1 MDAHHSAHAMAMAS
15 GEVMQSINEKR
26 SLNYYWRLLATGM
39 SFTLFGVGGVLLGGL
54 VFPLLLLLPHQKT
67 RTRLAR
73 ATIQK
78 AFRFFIEFM
87 RFMGVLTYEVHGF
100 EQLKNRRGLL
110 IIANHPSLL
119 DVVFLGAFLDDVD
132 CIVKSALFKN
142 PVMIGPVR
150 AARYIANNIKD
161 PEALIS
167 TCTQRLSK
175 QANLIVFP
183 EGTRTVTHQGYRLQ
197 RGASNI
203 AIRAHISPT
212 PILIQCAPP
221 SLRKGER
228 WYNIPFKKMHF
239 SLSVQED
246 FPISAYD
253 GLSSGIA
260 ARQLTQDLTHYF
272 SERIPN
278 G

>member
-1 MDAHHSAHAMAMAS
+1 MDAHHSAYAMAMAS

-26 SLNYYWRLLATGM
+26 SLNYYWRLLATGV
-39 SFTLFGVGGVLLGGL
+39 SFTLFGVGGVLIGGL
-54 VFPLLLLLPHQKT
+54 VFPLLLLIPHQQM

-73 ATIQK
+73 GIIQK

-87 RFMGVLTYEVHGF
+87 RFMGLLTYEVHGF
-100 EQLKNRRGLL
+100 EQLKTRRGLL

-221 SLRKGER
+221 LYARGKGGIIFPSKKCIFPSRCKRTSLFPHTMG
-228 WYNIPFKKMHF
+228 
-239 SLSVQED
+239 SVL
-246 FPISAYD
+246 A
-253 GLSSGIA
+253 
-260 ARQLTQDLTHYF
+260 
-272 SERIPN
+272 
-278 G
+278 